1 MEMGEILEHMMEPKN
16 YGVLENSD
24 CEGLGENPQNDEKV
38 ALYAKIEDNRILDIK
53 FQAIGCSSTIVAGSI
68 FTDSVKGELISEADI
83 LANKILDMLDDKPS
97 EEAACS
103 EMVVMSYKSMY
114 QNYIDRLSDKDA
126 TVISKS
132 ISYSCQIEEKEEDK

>member
-24 CEGLGENPQNDEKV
+24 SEGLGENPQNDEKV
-38 ALYAKIEDNRILDIK
+38 ALYAKIENNRILDIK

>member
-16 YGVLENSD
+16 YGIIKDSH
-24 CEGLGENPQNDEKV
+24 CEGLGENPNNGEKV
-38 ALYAKIEDNRILDIK
+38 ALYAKIENDRILDIK

-68 FTDSVKGELISEADI
+68 FTDSVKGELIEEADI
-83 LANKILDMLDDKPS
+83 LADKILDMLDDKPS

-114 QNYIDRLSDKDA
+114 QNYKDRLKDKDA
-126 TVISKS
+126 PVVSLS
-132 ISYSCQIEEKEEDK
+132 ISYDCQVVES